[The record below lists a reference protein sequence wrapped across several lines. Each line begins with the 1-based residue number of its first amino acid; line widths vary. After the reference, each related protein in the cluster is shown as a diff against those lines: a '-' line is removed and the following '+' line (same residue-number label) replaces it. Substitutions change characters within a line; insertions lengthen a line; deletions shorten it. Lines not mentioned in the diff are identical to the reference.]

1 MTSLVRSSVV
11 SRSLPAAPGFILAYY
26 TNDDGLSVPFPW
38 RFNRQTQFIDLEYV
52 DGFTNS
58 TGISDD
64 EKFFRGQQFA
74 GLHLVMGLGDKF
86 IEWCENSIGADVGS
100 VELYERPIVVNANAV
115 APSENPNS
123 GETGGETTDVISF
136 ESAAGSAASKYL
148 KTLIFMKPMVI
159 RYTKS
164 GTMYYRWFSNNFEG
178 NS

>member
-26 TNDDGLSVPFPW
+26 TNSDGLSVPFPW
-38 RFNRQTQFIDLEYV
+38 RFDRRTQNIDLEYV

-58 TGISDD
+58 TSLSDD

-74 GLHLVMGLGDKF
+74 GLHLVMGLGSKF
-86 IEWCENSIGADVGS
+86 VEWCENSLSADVGT
-100 VELYERPIVVNANAV
+100 VELYERPIVVYANAV
-115 APSENPNS
+115 APRENPNDA
-123 GETGGETTDVISF
+123 ETNSSTNVISF

-148 KTLIFMKPMVI
+148 KTLIFMKPLVI
-159 RYTKS
+159 RYTIS
-164 GTMYYRWFSNNFEG
+164 GTTYYRWFSNNFEG